1 MQNTDTK
8 KQAILKK
15 FKTRTLG
22 EVWKEGENIFAE
34 NKIKNIFSL
43 QKENSQT
50 VYIKGEIKAEE
61 KTYTPSLYYDL
72 TKNYVE
78 VFTCSCQHNKKG
90 PCSHVAALLISI
102 VNKFYAE
109 EKNTLDFKTLN
120 SRTAVSIFKNFMKD
134 NNITGSSSIIFKI
147 KITDDKKI
155 FLTDF
160 RILSSSK
167 MKRIGFGQFFTKYFN
182 CFLEKGTFEE
192 YLEEKEYLN
201 FEEHSYAFLNIL
213 ENYFKHSRDKL
224 SGKIFFELPK
234 FLLPSLLPLFPYLC
248 QNYIPKE
255 KEPEILI
262 SLKNN
267 FITFEIKDFK
277 KWKYLENDYLYYKD
291 ENNFVKFIFFPKYE
305 IKKRFLNY
313 FALNSHHTF
322 CNSDINLETV
332 VTALKEIAKIKFSDE
347 IISKYYVPE
356 KIEGGILITGEE
368 DGFSAVPVI
377 VYDGRTKEQIEK
389 TILSDKNLESRL
401 FKKAENYISRNI
413 FLNGKDFPLY
423 KNSSLFQFLSHDV
436 LKTPPDFH
444 ILFSENMKDAR
455 FISGH
460 ITLENVLEGD
470 KLKVKIIS
478 DVFSNREIAEVFQIF
493 SMSRRKYYQLK
504 NNSFLWIKDFD
515 AMKLYQKLSAL
526 NVSHEEILKGEF
538 YRPDIFYFY
547 VNNIS
552 FNSMNM
558 KNFSLRDYQSYG
570 VNWLLN
576 MKDRNW
582 SGILSDGAM
591 LGKKLEILTFFYL
604 QNSKDSLP
612 NLILT
617 YDLLE
622 IAEWEEEIKKFYKN
636 INYKIIDRVLEKENT
651 FLIFSKGEI
660 VFTTYQLF
668 AKNYSFF

>member
-401 FKKAENYISRNI
+401 FKKAENYINRNI

-558 KNFSLRDYQSYG
+558 KNFIGNFSPENFSLRDYQSYG

-617 YDLLE
+617 YDVLE
-622 IAEWEEEIKKFYKN
+622 IAE
-636 INYKIIDRVLEKENT
+636 
-651 FLIFSKGEI
+651 
-660 VFTTYQLF
+660 
-668 AKNYSFF
+668 

>member
-401 FKKAENYISRNI
+401 FKKAENYINRNI

-504 NNSFLWIKDFD
+504 NNKFFSEGLP
-515 AMKLYQKLSAL
+515 KLR
-526 NVSHEEILKGEF
+526 GELA
-538 YRPDIFYFY
+538 
-547 VNNIS
+547 S
-552 FNSMNM
+552 
-558 KNFSLRDYQSYG
+558 
-570 VNWLLN
+570 
-576 MKDRNW
+576 
-582 SGILSDGAM
+582 
-591 LGKKLEILTFFYL
+591 
-604 QNSKDSLP
+604 
-612 NLILT
+612 
-617 YDLLE
+617 
-622 IAEWEEEIKKFYKN
+622 
-636 INYKIIDRVLEKENT
+636 
-651 FLIFSKGEI
+651 
-660 VFTTYQLF
+660 
-668 AKNYSFF
+668 